1 MIRFDR
7 LQGHFLKSDKFLGCF
22 LVLRKPLLV
31 SFCVVVWVL
40 FSVFCFTSFGDH
52 TIRNTKKLP
61 ELNRTE
67 VTYPLCTVILLS
79 TQTTIIVCCSNVHTC
94 IVKVSYCTVEPRS
107 TDTPLIR
114 TPRYYGQFGIPRPKD
129 HTFL

>member
-52 TIRNTKKLP
+52 TIRNSKKLP
-61 ELNRTE
+61 IFCSFHLQPVERL
-67 VTYPLCTVILLS
+67 VTCRVGLFV
-79 TQTTIIVCCSNVHTC
+79 V
-94 IVKVSYCTVEPRS
+94 
-107 TDTPLIR
+107 
-114 TPRYYGQFGIPRPKD
+114 
-129 HTFL
+129 